1 MPMRVAEPPA
11 IDAPPAD
18 DALVRRGMR
27 HVQVGLVTSVV
38 ATLSLLAIVVAGTGA
53 GRAIGV
59 SGWIGA
65 LLAEAVFVAALLSGS
80 RIVRGLM
87 VITGALNV
95 VTAGMM
101 LLMRA
106 SVMSA
111 QAEAGL
117 PLGALALGI
126 GAHGAGCLLATATPA
141 ARAWFRARRAMFAA
155 RRKAKSLGE
164 WRSAT
169 PREEGR

>member
-1 MPMRVAEPPA
+1 
-11 IDAPPAD
+11 
-18 DALVRRGMR
+18 MR
-27 HVQVGLVTSVV
+27 HVQAGLATSVV

-53 GRAIGV
+53 GRAIGI

-95 VTAGMM
+95 FTAGMM
-101 LLMRA
+101 LLMQQYG
-106 SVMSA
+106 VNA
-111 QAEAGL
+111 QAEPAM
-117 PLGALALGI
+117 PMGALALAV

-155 RRKAKSLGE
+155 RRKAKSLAE
-164 WRSAT
+164 WR
-169 PREEGR
+169 RES

>member
-1 MPMRVAEPPA
+1 MMSHSVTARDPSHAS
-11 IDAPPAD
+11 APVD

-27 HVQVGLVTSVV
+27 HVQVGLATSVV

-95 VTAGMM
+95 LTAGMM
-101 LLMRA
+101 LLMQL
-106 SVMSA
+106 SGVNV
-111 QAEAGL
+111 QAEAAM
-117 PLGALALGI
+117 PMGALALAV
-126 GAHGAGCLLATATPA
+126 GAHGAGCLLATATPP
-141 ARAWFRARRAMFAA
+141 ARAWFRARRAMFTA
-155 RRKAKSLGE
+155 RREAKSLAE
-164 WRSAT
+164 WR
-169 PREEGR
+169 RES

>member
-1 MPMRVAEPPA
+1 MRVAEPSA
-11 IDAPPAD
+11 IAAAPVD

-27 HVQVGLVTSVV
+27 HVQIGLATSVV
-38 ATLSLLAIVVAGTGA
+38 ATLSLLAIVVAGSGA

-95 VTAGMM
+95 VTAAMM
-101 LLMRA
+101 LLMQLLG
-106 SVMSA
+106 VNA
-111 QAEAGL
+111 QAEAAM
-117 PLGALALGI
+117 PMGALALAV

-141 ARAWFRARRAMFAA
+141 ARAWFRARRALFAA
-155 RRKAKSLGE
+155 RRKAKSLAE
-164 WRSAT
+164 WR
-169 PREEGR
+169 RES